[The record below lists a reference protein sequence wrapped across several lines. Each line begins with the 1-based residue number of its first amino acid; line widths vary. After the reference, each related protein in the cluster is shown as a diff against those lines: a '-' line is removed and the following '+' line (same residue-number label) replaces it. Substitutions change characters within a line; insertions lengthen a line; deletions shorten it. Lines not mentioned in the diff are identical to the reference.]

1 MHSRALSIICTG
13 LCCGFLCKHQYND
26 VCLVSLLGL
35 HSPKFVSGFRSG
47 GSLCSVMRSR
57 VQKPQCNIAPG
68 ANANR
73 HSYQKLIKR
82 SGRANLF
89 PETAEPPFTAPR
101 AGQPSPEDG
110 YCIFKSF
117 IKSCFLKESGH
128 CCLFCPAFWMLLT
141 SRTLILSVA
150 FSMIEL
156 KSL

>member
-1 MHSRALSIICTG
+1 MLSLPSWPTQSQICLWVLDLGDHSALSCAAE
-13 LCCGFLCKHQYND
+13 CKSH
-26 VCLVSLLGL
+26 
-35 HSPKFVSGFRSG
+35 
-47 GSLCSVMRSR
+47 
-57 VQKPQCNIAPG
+57 IAPG

-82 SGRANLF
+82 SGRVNLF
-89 PETAEPPFTAPR
+89 PETAEPPSSAPR

-117 IKSCFLKESGH
+117 IKRCFLKESGH

-141 SRTLILSVA
+141 STTLILSVA